1 MDGQTM
7 SHGERTYLPAAGHD
21 WALPLYDPIVKLLGA
36 DTARAEL
43 LDQAALERGDR
54 VLDIGCGTGTLATRI
69 KQLYPD
75 VTVAGLDPDP
85 KALVR
90 ARRKA
95 QRAGMSVQFDQG
107 FSNALPY
114 PAGSFNRVFSS
125 FMFHHMP
132 ADQKEKTLRE
142 VRRVLAPGGS
152 LHMLDFDWP
161 DQPPARSLAAR
172 IHPGKHLKDN
182 SESQALGLMQQAG
195 LVNAKKVM
203 ARTMLFGLLHIGY
216 YIATAPDLA
225 GASD

>member
-1 MDGQTM
+1 
-7 SHGERTYLPAAGHD
+7 
-21 WALPLYDPIVKLLGA
+21 
-36 DTARAEL
+36 
-43 LDQAALERGDR
+43 
-54 VLDIGCGTGTLATRI
+54 
-69 KQLYPD
+69 
-75 VTVAGLDPDP
+75 
-85 KALVR
+85 
-90 ARRKA
+90 
-95 QRAGMSVQFDQG
+95 MSVQFDQG